1 MAYLYIYETASIQLC
16 ADVDFFHI
24 YSTVLYANGFNLFCI
39 VIYTTLKIK
48 LTTYAKIT
56 ERTSVKLKEV
66 YLGRD

>member
-1 MAYLYIYETASIQLC
+1 MKPLLYNFAQTLISFT
-16 ADVDFFHI
+16 
-24 YSTVLYANGFNLFCI
+24 STRQYCTQFGFNLFCT

-48 LTTYAKIT
+48 LMTYAKIT